1 MERLRWREMRSQSKS
16 NDRTFV
22 IQLLII
28 AVLIG
33 ILYAPVFPTLWED
46 WNQDP
51 NYGHGVFVPFLTA
64 FLVWW
69 KRDTIQEIK
78 PEPYGPGLF
87 VVLLGIILCLIG
99 MAGNERFTMRASM
112 IVVIFGVF
120 MSLLGMRGAKVLS
133 FPVFYLLLMIPLPYI
148 IYYAVASPVKLFAT
162 KWAVF
167 FVDLLRISVHN
178 EGNIIYLSNTTL
190 EVADACS
197 GLRSL
202 MSLFTFGLV
211 FAYTAQRTFLCRS
224 VLVTAIIPIA
234 IISNIIR
241 IIITAMLAYY
251 KGPETAHGF
260 LHDTSGMV
268 VYTVATVLIF
278 GVNEILRKL
287 NRQPP
292 KKVQTPQSI

>member
-1 MERLRWREMRSQSKS
+1 MKS
-16 NDRTFV
+16 LSASHNNTLA
-22 IQLLII
+22 IQILIV
-28 AVLIG
+28 AALIG
-33 ILYAPVFPTLWED
+33 ILYAPVFPSLWKD

-64 FLVWW
+64 FLFWW
-69 KRDTIQEIK
+69 KRNKIKEIK
-78 PEPYGPGLF
+78 PNPYGPGLF
-87 VVLLGIILCLIG
+87 VVSLGIMLYLIG
-99 MAGNERFTMRASM
+99 IVGNELFTMRASM
-112 IVVIFGVF
+112 IVVFFGVL
-120 MSLLGMRGAKVLS
+120 MSLLGLRGAKLLS

-148 IYYAVASPVKLFAT
+148 IYYAVASPMKLFAT

-211 FAYTAQRTFLCRS
+211 FAYVAQQTFLYRS

-260 LHDTSGMV
+260 LHDTSGIV
-268 VYTVATVLIF
+268 VYTVATVLTF
-278 GVNEILRKL
+278 GVNEVLRKI
-287 NRQPP
+287 NKQSS

>member
-1 MERLRWREMRSQSKS
+1 MKS
-16 NDRTFV
+16 LSESHNNTLA
-22 IQLLII
+22 IQILIV
-28 AVLIG
+28 AALIG
-33 ILYAPVFPTLWED
+33 ILYAPVFPSLWKA

-64 FLVWW
+64 FLFWW
-69 KRDTIQEIK
+69 KRNAIKEIK
-78 PEPYGPGLF
+78 PNPYGPGLF
-87 VVLLGIILCLIG
+87 VVFLGIMLYLIG
-99 MAGNERFTMRASM
+99 IVGNELFTMRASM
-112 IVVIFGVF
+112 IVVIFGVL
-120 MSLLGMRGAKVLS
+120 MSLLGLRGAKFLS

-148 IYYAVASPVKLFAT
+148 IYYAVASPMKLFAT

-211 FAYTAQRTFLCRS
+211 FAYVAQQTFLYRS

-241 IIITAMLAYY
+241 IIITAMLSYY

-260 LHDTSGMV
+260 LHDTSGIV
-268 VYTVATVLIF
+268 VYTVATVLTF
-278 GVNEILRKL
+278 GVNEVLRKI
-287 NRQPP
+287 NKQSSKKQSS

>member
-1 MERLRWREMRSQSKS
+1 MA
-16 NDRTFV
+16 
-22 IQLLII
+22 IQILIV
-28 AVLIG
+28 AALIG
-33 ILYAPVFPTLWED
+33 ILYAPVFPSLWKD

-64 FLVWW
+64 FLFWW
-69 KRDTIQEIK
+69 KRNKIKEIK
-78 PEPYGPGLF
+78 PNPYGPGLF
-87 VVLLGIILCLIG
+87 VVSLGIMLYLIG
-99 MAGNERFTMRASM
+99 IVGNELFTMRASM
-112 IVVIFGVF
+112 IVVFFGVL
-120 MSLLGMRGAKVLS
+120 MSLLGLRGAKLLS

-148 IYYAVASPVKLFAT
+148 IYYAVASPMKLFAT

-211 FAYTAQRTFLCRS
+211 FAYVAQQTFLYRS

-260 LHDTSGMV
+260 LHDTSGIV
-268 VYTVATVLIF
+268 VYTVATVLTF
-278 GVNEILRKL
+278 GVNEVLRKI
-287 NRQPP
+287 NKQSS